1 MLFQQIGLINCNDL
15 DTFRPLSLIAG
26 PRWLSICSFIFA
38 DLVARSFHSG
48 RIAVTIGKYPLHSI
62 ARLQGKL
69 PLSFRIL
76 RILRILQDFKSQE
89 WSNTSQFSLPP
100 SNNPQ
105 KKIWTQDDT
114 SASTIVHRPLETSQ
128 APRPHRLEWR
138 FPEPAKQRKR
148 PANVIPNGYT
158 SCSTSVPC
166 ENTAGQKQ
174 RQKDGAIRLF
184 SSKPME
190 NPIV

>member
-1 MLFQQIGLINCNDL
+1 MVVHLQFHLC
-15 DTFRPLSLIAG
+15 RLSSKVVSQWKDCG
-26 PRWLSICSFIFA
+26 HNWQ
-38 DLVARSFHSG
+38 V
-48 RIAVTIGKYPLHSI
+48 SI
-62 ARLQGKL
+62 AFHCMISKA
-69 PLSFRIL
+69 PPIIRIL

-89 WSNTSQFSLPP
+89 WTNTSQFSLPP
-100 SNNPQ
+100 SNNPP
-105 KKIWTQDDT
+105 KKIWIQDDT

-128 APRPHRLEWR
+128 APWPHRLEWR

-148 PANVIPNGYT
+148 PANVIPNGCT